1 MDDGK
6 CKKSVGGVRDDV
18 LDITDGVNT
27 ICDAFQ
33 HLLKKQMP
41 TRPQKIQNIQFFFAK
56 QTSYK

>member
-1 MDDGK
+1 MEDGK

-33 HLLKKQMP
+33 HLLKKQDLKKSK
-41 TRPQKIQNIQFFFAK
+41 TDIL
-56 QTSYK
+56 